1 MKNKKKMSVIMTNYN
16 YSQYLEKSI
25 LAILNQTRLPD
36 EFIIFDDASTDN
48 SVEIIENLIKNYSF
62 VKLIKNKINMGP
74 VEAFNFAFK
83 FVTSEY
89 FYAAASDD
97 FILPEFIKKNMN
109 LIEENDLAMC
119 CSTPRVYIDEIN
131 YFDILKV
138 NSTQIFTPDQIANVM
153 NKNHFFLAG
162 NTTILKKKIYC
173 EMGEYDINLKQH
185 CDIFLHH
192 KIAMRYNIGYISQA
206 LACIRSHLNSYS
218 VKNRDQNTL
227 KNIYLKIFDEI
238 KKMKNKEKKRFKKS
252 RFIAHFRWP
261 VLKTILIRPWL
272 WNFLFYISL
281 EDYKLILIEQF
292 RKIKHKK
299 C

>member
-1 MKNKKKMSVIMTNYN
+1 MKNKKKISIVMTNYN

-36 EFIIFDDASTDN
+36 EFIIFDDASSDN
-48 SVEIIENLIKNYSF
+48 SVEIIENLITNYSF
-62 VKLIKNKINMGP
+62 AKIIRNKINMGP

-97 FILPEFIKKNMN
+97 FILPEFIEKSMY
-109 LIEENDLAMC
+109 LIEENDLLMC
-119 CSTPRVYIDEIN
+119 CSTPRFYIDEN
-131 YFDILKV
+131 KYFDIIKV

-162 NTTILKKKIYC
+162 NTTILKKEIYC
-173 EMGEYDINLKQH
+173 EMGEYDIKLKQH

-206 LACIRSHLNSYS
+206 LACIRSHLNAYS
-218 VKNRDQNTL
+218 MKNKD
-227 KNIYLKIFDEI
+227 KNNLNDIYLNILDEI
-238 KKMKNKEKKRFKKS
+238 KKMRKKDLKNP
-252 RFIAHFRWP
+252 A
-261 VLKTILIRPWL
+261 L
-272 WNFLFYISL
+272 
-281 EDYKLILIEQF
+281 
-292 RKIKHKK
+292 
-299 C
+299 